1 MQIYKDFMWDNQI
14 LVVELFMIKKGK
26 IKFKR
31 KLKLH
36 LIAIRFLCYFK
47 DYCKE
52 T

>member
-1 MQIYKDFMWDNQI
+1 MQIYKNSCSTISFSGR
-14 LVVELFMIKKGK
+14 VFMIKKGK
-26 IKFKR
+26 IKIFK

-47 DYCKE
+47 DYLKE